1 MLGAGLFGFYLQIM
15 VDTGDI
21 AREEVSK
28 GVGEDQHS
36 AWVCYMDLGQHGFI
50 VRVHAGLGHKSTQNQ
65 TLNITFQLLRKLILL
80 LIIYN

>member
-1 MLGAGLFGFYLQIM
+1 MLGAGLFGLYLQIM

-36 AWVCYMDLGQHGFI
+36 AVGVLYGPGATWAYCESI
-50 VRVHAGLGHKSTQNQ
+50 CRTRS
-65 TLNITFQLLRKLILL
+65 
-80 LIIYN
+80 